1 MEPLSDI
8 QRSFSYSMK
17 ASVNNETLKYFST
30 IQRVQKELLTAR
42 NTELWYYWK
51 SRFYYEDISLGI
63 LEKQVL
69 NKWKLMDFT
78 LSGHLQQW
86 FCL

>member
-17 ASVNNETLKYFST
+17 VSVNNETLKYFTT
-30 IQRVQKELLTAR
+30 ILKVQKELLTAR

-51 SRFYYEDISLGI
+51 SRFYYEDITLGK

-69 NKWKLMDFT
+69 NKWKLIDFT
-78 LSGHLQQW
+78 LSGYLQ
-86 FCL
+86 